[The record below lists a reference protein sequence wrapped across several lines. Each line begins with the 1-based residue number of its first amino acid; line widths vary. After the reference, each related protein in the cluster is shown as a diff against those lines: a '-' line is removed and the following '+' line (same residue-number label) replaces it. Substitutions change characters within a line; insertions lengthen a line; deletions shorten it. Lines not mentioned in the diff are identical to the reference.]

1 MAMVNTQTFAPLHAQ
16 LKEVSETGALTP
28 DRACEVVRAWLAENL
43 PQLPAPA
50 VHVRCFTDTDTGR
63 LYARATITIT
73 PLCMDV
79 LVSEAQ
85 D

>member
-1 MAMVNTQTFAPLHAQ
+1 MPTVNAQTLAPLNAQ
-16 LKEVSETGALTP
+16 LKEEREAGALTQ

-43 PQLPAPA
+43 PQLPAPS

-73 PLCMDV
+73 PMCMDV

-85 D
+85 Y